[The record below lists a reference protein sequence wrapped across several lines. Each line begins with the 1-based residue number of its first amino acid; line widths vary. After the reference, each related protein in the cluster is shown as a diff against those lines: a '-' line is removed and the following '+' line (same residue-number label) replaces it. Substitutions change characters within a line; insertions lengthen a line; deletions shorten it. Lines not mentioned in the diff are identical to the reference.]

1 MANVSQDTKEI
12 YWWPEGGKLIFL
24 GEKATPNFWD
34 QRWQSEDWKKTI
46 TRARKGRYFSGILN
60 RYLPDKSSRILE
72 GGCGDGHLV
81 DAMMHWG
88 YKAIGVDFAAATIKK
103 IKEVMPAL
111 DVRHG
116 DVRKLDFED
125 EYFDGYWSLGVI
137 EHFWEGYEAIVSEM
151 NRVLKV
157 GGYAFVTFPGISV
170 LDKLRILVGGYKQ
183 FCETVMP
190 ELFYQFGLEIQ
201 SVKED
206 FSRMGFECV
215 HTRRSG
221 GLLGIERLWPKW
233 RKVNEKL
240 KALGQKSQ
248 AFRIFCT
255 GVSFA
260 LAPLCGHSVLLVFRK
275 QEHCKV
281 YRSRQ

>member
-1 MANVSQDTKEI
+1 MSSNII

-46 TRARKGRYFSGILN
+46 TCARKGRYWSGILN

-103 IKEVMPAL
+103 IKEVMPTL

-125 EYFDGYWSLGVI
+125 GYFDGYWSLGVI

-201 SVKED
+201 SVKEV
-206 FSRMGFECV
+206 FWQMGFE
-215 HTRRSG
+215 HIRTRWTG
-221 GLLGIERLWPKW
+221 GLLGIARFWPGW
-233 RKVNEKL
+233 RKINNKLTLLRRKNEVAKL
-240 KALGQKSQ
+240 LC
-248 AFRIFCT
+248 FT
-255 GVSFA
+255 VSFA
-260 LAPLCGHSVLLVFRK
+260 LAPLCGHVALLVFRK

-281 YRSRQ
+281 YRSR